1 MTLPHALP
9 VRWFVLIILALGLH
23 GTRELLG
30 AQELGGGSAAI
41 STGYDLSGLRV
52 THSDLLS
59 SGAWSTN
66 AAGETSQARGRPVV
80 NDLLGRVTS
89 LDGWNHTY
97 SCDGL
102 LLSSEP
108 SAPAEGSRRSVHAY
122 DALGRRVRTTTEAY
136 VGGQWT
142 AFSSTERDF
151 IGRLPLGI
159 ETSFAGGSAKSWRFL
174 RGPDASGSLEGAG
187 GARGVLAVLK
197 DASSWKAVAA
207 DTLGNVLALAGTN
220 GDFTRR
226 TFDPWGNP
234 LVRDASGSLRA
245 ATLNERRADYDALPL
260 AWASQEYDPDTGL
273 SHYHFRE
280 YSPSLGGWLTR
291 DPIGL
296 AGGYLNLRSYLGNRP
311 ADALDVWGE
320 AGAGDIPADGDWSRS
335 SYWTRG
341 FSRDY
346 DYKAAEALIR
356 QVEGNDG
363 IKTAAQLYAEDRET
377 WQGRL
382 TQWICGSTP
391 ETFEHMARLRNMD
404 HAEDLLHQLRDQE
417 GYRRFSRQAAVS
429 QVTQPMEAMVS
440 APIWSIP
447 GPGRVA
453 GAQQLAAGASTR
465 GNTVVQGKDRLLKMQ
480 AEVKC
485 PPCKEGTGQ
494 VKQMEFA
501 FARGAAVRTPEMTKA
516 GEVFVRVAATE
527 EGTFVRPGSYAIPE
541 SVFRELGQDLKLLK
555 NALDLPGGEPLFYRY
570 VYPSVGTP
578 IKRGIVPGGE
588 FGGVGGYPEVIFPN
602 GVR

>member
-1 MTLPHALP
+1 
-9 VRWFVLIILALGLH
+9 
-23 GTRELLG
+23 
-30 AQELGGGSAAI
+30 
-41 STGYDLSGLRV
+41 
-52 THSDLLS
+52 
-59 SGAWSTN
+59 
-66 AAGETSQARGRPVV
+66 
-80 NDLLGRVTS
+80 
-89 LDGWNHTY
+89 
-97 SCDGL
+97 
-102 LLSSEP
+102 
-108 SAPAEGSRRSVHAY
+108 
-122 DALGRRVRTTTEAY
+122 
-136 VGGQWT
+136 
-142 AFSSTERDF
+142 
-151 IGRLPLGI
+151 
-159 ETSFAGGSAKSWRFL
+159 
-174 RGPDASGSLEGAG
+174 
-187 GARGVLAVLK
+187 
-197 DASSWKAVAA
+197 
-207 DTLGNVLALAGTN
+207 
-220 GDFTRR
+220 
-226 TFDPWGNP
+226 
-234 LVRDASGSLRA
+234 LVRDALGSLRA

-260 AWASQEYDPDTGL
+260 AWASQEVDPDTGL

-311 ADALDVWGE
+311 SDALDVWGE

-391 ETFEHMARLRNMD
+391 ETFEHMARLRNID

-429 QVTQPMEAMVS
+429 QVTQPIEAMVS

-453 GAQQLAAGASTR
+453 GAQQFAAGASTR
-465 GNTVVQGKDRLLKMQ
+465 GNTVVQGKARLLKMQ

-485 PPCKEGTGQ
+485 PPCKEGTTALSTYRQTSPGETYFHYGQ
-494 VKQMEFA
+494 LKDAPKFE
-501 FARGAAVRTPEMTKA
+501 A
-516 GEVFVRVAATE
+516 GL
-527 EGTFVRPGSYAIPE
+527 RPGGFATTAGGLTGAEAKSGLALPHTDPPNAVYVVMPQPGTMIRINPRTAPKY
-541 SVFRELGQDLKLLK
+541 GQ
-555 NALDLPGGEPLFYRY
+555 
-570 VYPSVGTP
+570 
-578 IKRGIVPGGE
+578 
-588 FGGVGGYPEVIFPN
+588 FGGLPEVEFPL
-602 GVR
+602 GTGSGTVSGPQSIPK